1 LIRKEI
7 KKYVILTPQTIQNM
21 ENKKNDKANIDKQRL
36 TILVVGLGLSMALV
50 VAAFE
55 YYSFSSAPASLKGKM
70 ADALEEEEIEQ
81 IVLSTPPP
89 PPPPPPP
96 AAIENVEVVE
106 DEDVVETELNLD
118 QEQDNSTEIVIEEE
132 DKGPVVEEI
141 FEFVAQSAEY
151 PGGMTE
157 LYKWLNQEIQYPA
170 IAKDN
175 GIQGKVYVR
184 FVVEKDGSIGDAF
197 VQNVGKTH
205 PSLEKEAVRVVKSM
219 KKWIPAQNNG
229 KVVRS
234 WFNIPINFKMK

>member
-1 LIRKEI
+1 
-7 KKYVILTPQTIQNM
+7 M
-21 ENKKNDKANIDKQRL
+21 ENKKNDKANIDKQRM
-36 TILVVGLGLSMALV
+36 TILLLGLGLSMALI

-55 YYSFSSAPASLKGKM
+55 YYSLSSGPASLKGKM
-70 ADALEEEEIEQ
+70 ADTLDEEEIEQ

-106 DEDVVETELNLD
+106 DEDVQETELNLD
-118 QEQDNSTEIVIEEE
+118 QEAENTEDVFVEEE
-132 DKGPVVEEI
+132 EKGPEVEEI

-151 PGGMTE
+151 PGGTTE
-157 LYKWLNQEIQYPA
+157 LYKWLNNEVKYPA

-184 FVVEKDGSIGDAF
+184 FVVEKDGSIGEAF

-205 PSLEKEAVRVVKSM
+205 PSLEKEALRVVKSM

-234 WFNIPINFKMK
+234 WFNLPVNFKLK

>member
-1 LIRKEI
+1 
-7 KKYVILTPQTIQNM
+7 
-21 ENKKNDKANIDKQRL
+21 
-36 TILVVGLGLSMALV
+36 
-50 VAAFE
+50 
-55 YYSFSSAPASLKGKM
+55 M